1 MFSIYKKLGWF
12 FKQEKY
18 RYIFLVFLCIIS
30 TFLMTLPPKY
40 LGLALDGI
48 GTGQITSELFYGL
61 VVKMAIVSVLLYF
74 GFNLRQRLSQ
84 NGSFKLQYIL
94 RNQLMKYLEAKDA
107 HYYNDHETG
116 DLMAVATQDV
126 NNICMASSQILLQL
140 VSSVFTLCFVIGQ
153 MIFSVHLKLTL
164 LTIIPL
170 PIGIW
175 MVYFMSKKIR
185 NLFIL
190 SRDAFGEFNNST
202 LESVAGVQVNRAFVQ
217 EKNDI
222 IKLRDVADNAR
233 DREKEAV
240 KLDSA
245 FGPLFRIVYSIAVT
259 ISLGFGLY
267 LVFNRVITAGELV
280 TFNLYL
286 SMLRMPMWG
295 IGMVLNRL
303 QRAQASYDRFETTT
317 MVNNLVEQPTNPL
330 PINTIESI
338 EFVDYSFT
346 YPKSEF
352 ESLKD
357 ISFKIKKGQTVGVI
371 GKTGSG
377 KSTLIQQLLRYYK
390 VGSGGFL
397 INNEPVTMYD
407 PIEVRKHYAYVPQ
420 EHVLFSKTVKENIEL
435 GFDGVVS
442 EEMLDRAI
450 ELADFKKD
458 LKYLRDGL
466 NTLCGEDGTML
477 SGGQKQRLSI
487 ARAFI
492 ANPEILILD
501 DSLSAVDGNTEANII
516 SSLKQ
521 SRASKTNIIIAHRLS
536 AIRHADFVIVLDDG
550 KIIEHGTHEEL
561 LKLKG
566 WYYEQFTNQ
575 SLQSGG
581 EV

>member
-317 MVNNLVEQPTNPL
+317 MVNNLVEQPINPL

-407 PIEVRKHYAYVPQ
+407 LIEVRKHYAYVPQ

>member
-357 ISFKIKKGQTVGVI
+357 ISFKIKKGQTVGII